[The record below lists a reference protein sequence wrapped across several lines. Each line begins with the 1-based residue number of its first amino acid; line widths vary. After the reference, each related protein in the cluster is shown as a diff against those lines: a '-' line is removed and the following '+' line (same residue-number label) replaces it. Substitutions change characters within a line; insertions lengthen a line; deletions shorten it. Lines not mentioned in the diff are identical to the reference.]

1 MTYFGSR
8 CVAGVEGGT
17 PRGWRVDVGKTPAA
31 LALEETEVKTEE
43 NEEPQRS
50 EEEEEGVEPNEI
62 LTDLDEAGVEALAS
76 GERETILGLKRRDKG
91 KEERRGRRGRRTCC
105 RIELGYH
112 HL

>member
-1 MTYFGSR
+1 M
-8 CVAGVEGGT
+8 V
-17 PRGWRVDVGKTPAA
+17 
-31 LALEETEVKTEE
+31 LEETEVKTEK

-76 GERETILGLKRRDKG
+76 EGRETILGLKRRDKG
-91 KEERRGRRGRRTCC
+91 KKERGGRRGRRTWC
-105 RIELGYH
+105 RIELGYR

>member
-1 MTYFGSR
+1 M
-8 CVAGVEGGT
+8 
-17 PRGWRVDVGKTPAA
+17 
-31 LALEETEVKTEE
+31 ALEETEVKTEE

-91 KEERRGRRGRRTCC
+91 KEERRRRRGRRTWC
-105 RIELGYH
+105 RIELGYR